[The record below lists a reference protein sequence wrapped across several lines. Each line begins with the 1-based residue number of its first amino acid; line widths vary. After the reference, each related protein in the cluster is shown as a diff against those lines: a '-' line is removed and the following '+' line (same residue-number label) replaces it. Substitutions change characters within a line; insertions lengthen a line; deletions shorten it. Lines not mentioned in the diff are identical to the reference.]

1 MTLEAIGLLVGAIVT
16 LIIFTYLWGDNLFY
30 RWVLALVVGSG
41 VGYALAITL
50 NFLYQWVVKSANGEL
65 PPVVA
70 IPPLVL
76 GFLLLFKGFP
86 KIASWGG
93 IPMGFILGIGAA
105 VAISGA
111 VWGTILPQLLATT
124 APFAVAQ
131 DGGAFIEGLFIL
143 IGTILSLLTFSPRAF
158 GTHARSQLAVRLVR
172 HLGRAFVT
180 IALAVAFVGALTSAL
195 TLFIERWW
203 MITDEVLKLLVP
215 FLGG

>member
-16 LIIFTYLWGDNLFY
+16 LIIFTYLLSDNPLY

-41 VGYALAITL
+41 AGYALAITL
-50 NFLYQWVVKSANGEL
+50 NFLYQWVMKSANGEL
-65 PPVVA
+65 LPAVA

-86 KIASWGG
+86 KLASWGG
-93 IPMGFILGIGAA
+93 IPMGFILGVGAA

-111 VWGTILPQLLATT
+111 VWGTILPQALATA
-124 APFAVAQ
+124 APFAAAQ
-131 DGGAFIEGLFIL
+131 DGGAFLEGFFIL

-158 GTHARSQLAVRLVR
+158 GTHPRSQLAVRLVR
-172 HLGRAFVT
+172 RLGQDLVT

-195 TLFIERWW
+195 TLFIACWW
-203 MITDEVLKLLVP
+203 MMLAP